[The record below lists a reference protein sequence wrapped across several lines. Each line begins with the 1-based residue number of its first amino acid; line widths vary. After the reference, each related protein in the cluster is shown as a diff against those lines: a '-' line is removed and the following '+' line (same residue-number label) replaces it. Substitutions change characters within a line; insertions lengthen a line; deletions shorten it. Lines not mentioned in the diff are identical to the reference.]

1 MSLKLLQQRLIIMK
15 NNDLDKEKAIQYLSN
30 LFISLEELTDS
41 DDIEDFKEMIK
52 ERSRFF
58 KTPYEVFEYIYLD
71 ENYSSSELRVL
82 LSRIADIK
90 LLDLKNSDKKTIT
103 GYLIENHEHVYE
115 TPYGYVFLTY
125 NSDVMS

>member
-1 MSLKLLQQRLIIMK
+1 MRII
-15 NNDLDKEKAIQYLSN
+15 DLNKEKSIQYLTNSLIN
-30 LFISLEELTDS
+30 LEELTDS
-41 DDIEDFKEMIK
+41 DVIEDFKEMIK

-125 NSDVMS
+125 